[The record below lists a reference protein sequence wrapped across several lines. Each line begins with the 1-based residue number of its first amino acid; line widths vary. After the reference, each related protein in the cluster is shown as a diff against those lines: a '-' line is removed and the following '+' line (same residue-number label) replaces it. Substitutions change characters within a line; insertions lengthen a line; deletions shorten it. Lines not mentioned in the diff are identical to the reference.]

1 MVHWRTNISNGPLFE
16 LHKWEYMTPQDL
28 NKDLLRRREAIGQ
41 GGGPQAIERQHAK
54 GKLTARERIDRL
66 LDPGSFQELDPYIT
80 HRHSSFGLDEKRCP
94 GDAVVVGFG
103 RIEGRKVAVAAQ
115 DFTVIGGSFSEA
127 QAQKVCKVLDL
138 AIGSGTPFISLND
151 SVGARIQEGVW
162 SLAGYSELFW
172 RNTQASGVIPQ
183 ISVMLGPCAGGSVY
197 SPGLTDFV
205 IMTEGI
211 SHMFITGPE
220 VIKTVTGEDVDFET
234 LGGAQ
239 THASQSGVAHF
250 LAASEDEALAI
261 TRRLLGY
268 LPSNNAAPP
277 ARLPPRDDPAWA
289 DPALDELVPLEDTES
304 YDIREAI
311 TRIFD
316 RSDPGGGGPQSSFFE
331 VHSHF
336 APNAVV
342 GFARLYGEA
351 VGVVANQ
358 PAWMAGVLDIDAS
371 DKIARFVRFCD
382 AFNIPLIT
390 FVDCPGF
397 MPGSVQEHGG
407 IIRHGAKIV
416 YAYSEATVPKISVV
430 TRKAYGGAYIVM
442 SSKHIRTDLVYAWP
456 TAEIAVLGAEGAVN
470 ILYRKRLAQVENPE
484 EVRAQF
490 MAEFRE
496 QFGSPYTAAASGHVD
511 DVILPSETRAKLIAA
526 LDFLR
531 DKQAATLPK
540 KHGCIPL

>member
-1 MVHWRTNISNGPLFE
+1 MAPHE
-16 LHKWEYMTPQDL
+16 LNEE
-28 NKDLLRRREAIGQ
+28 LLRRREELRR
-41 GGGPQAIERQHAK
+41 GGGAKAIERQRNK
-54 GKLTARERIDRL
+54 GKLTARERIGRL
-66 LDPGSFQELDPYIT
+66 LDSGSFQEVDPYIT
-80 HRHSSFGLDEKRCP
+80 HRHSDFGLKEKRHP

-103 RIEGRKVAVAAQ
+103 RMAGRKVAVAAQ

-138 AIGSGTPFISLND
+138 AIGSGTPVIFLHD

-220 VIKTVTGEDVDFET
+220 VIKTVTGEVVDLET
-234 LGGAQ
+234 LGGAR
-239 THASQSGVAHF
+239 THADVSGVAH
-250 LAASEDEALAI
+250 LVARDEDEAFTL
-261 TRRLLGY
+261 THQLLSY
-268 LPSNNAAPP
+268 LPSNNASPP
-277 ARLPPRDDPAWA
+277 ARVPPTDDPARGES
-289 DPALDELVPLEDTES
+289 ALDALVPLEETQS
-304 YDIREAI
+304 YDMREAI
-311 TRIFD
+311 SLIFD
-316 RSDPGGGGPQSSFFE
+316 RGSFFE
-331 VHSHF
+331 LHARF
-336 APNAVV
+336 AANALV
-342 GFARLYGEA
+342 GFARLHGE
-351 VGVVANQ
+351 VIGVVANQ
-358 PAWMAGVLDIDAS
+358 PAWLAGVLDIDAS

-397 MPGSVQEHGG
+397 MPGTVQEHGG

-416 YAYSEATVPKISVV
+416 YAYSEATVPKISIV

-442 SSKHIRTDLVYAWP
+442 SSKYVRTDLVYAWP
-456 TAEIAVLGAEGAVN
+456 TAEIAVIGAEGAVN
-470 ILYRKRLAQVENPE
+470 ILYRKQLARLEDPE
-484 EVRAQF
+484 EAKAQF
-490 MAEFRE
+490 MTEFRE
-496 QFGSPYTAAASGHVD
+496 QFGSPYAAAASGHVD

-526 LDFLR
+526 MGFLR
-531 DKQAATLPK
+531 DKQAQTLPK

>member
-1 MVHWRTNISNGPLFE
+1 MAPHE
-16 LHKWEYMTPQDL
+16 LNEE
-28 NKDLLRRREAIGQ
+28 LLRRREELRQ
-41 GGGPQAIERQHAK
+41 GGGAKAVERQHAK
-54 GKLTARERIDRL
+54 GKLTARERIGRL
-66 LDPGSFQELDPYIT
+66 LDSGSFQEVDPYIT
-80 HRHSSFGLDEKRCP
+80 HRHSSFGLKEKRHP

-103 RIEGRKVAVAAQ
+103 QMEGRKVAVAAQ

-138 AIGSGTPFISLND
+138 ALGSGTPIIFLND

-220 VIKTVTGEDVDFET
+220 VIKTVTGEVVDLET
-234 LGGAQ
+234 LGGAR
-239 THASQSGVAHF
+239 THADVSGVAH
-250 LAASEDEALAI
+250 LVARDEDEAFAL
-261 TRRLLGY
+261 THQLLSY
-268 LPSNNAAPP
+268 LPSNNASPP
-277 ARLPPRDDPAWA
+277 ARVPPADDPARA
-289 DPALDELVPLEDTES
+289 EPALDALVPLEDTRS
-304 YDIREAI
+304 YDMREAI
-311 TRIFD
+311 SLIFD
-316 RSDPGGGGPQSSFFE
+316 RGSFFE
-331 VHSHF
+331 LHARF
-336 APNAVV
+336 AANALV
-342 GFARLYGEA
+342 GFARLHGE
-351 VGVVANQ
+351 VIGVVANQ
-358 PAWMAGVLDIDAS
+358 PAWLAGVLDIDAS

-397 MPGSVQEHGG
+397 MPGTVQEHGG

-442 SSKHIRTDLVYAWP
+442 SSKYVRTDLVYAWP
-456 TAEIAVLGAEGAVN
+456 TAEIAVIGAEGAVS
-470 ILYRKRLAQVENPE
+470 ILYRKQLARLEDPE
-484 EVRAQF
+484 EAKAQF

-496 QFGSPYTAAASGHVD
+496 QFGSPYAAAASGHVD

-526 LDFLR
+526 MGFLR
-531 DKQAATLPK
+531 DKQAQTLPK

>member
-1 MVHWRTNISNGPLFE
+1 MGPHE
-16 LHKWEYMTPQDL
+16 LNEE
-28 NKDLLRRREAIGQ
+28 LLRRRKDLRR
-41 GGGPQAIERQHAK
+41 GGGSKAIERQHAK
-54 GKLTARERIDRL
+54 GKLTARERIERL
-66 LDPGSFQELDPYIT
+66 LDSGSFQEVDPYIT
-80 HRHSSFGLDEKRCP
+80 HRHSGFGLDDKRYP
-94 GDAVVVGFG
+94 GDAVVVGLG
-103 RIEGRKVAVAAQ
+103 RIDGRKVAIAVQ
-115 DFTVIGGSFSEA
+115 DFTIIGGSFSEA

-138 AIGSGTPFISLND
+138 ALSSGTPVIFLND

-220 VIKTVTGEDVDFET
+220 VIKTVTGEVVDLET

-239 THASQSGVAHF
+239 THADVSGVAH
-250 LAASEDEALAI
+250 LVARDEAEAF
-261 TRRLLGY
+261 RLIQQLLSY
-268 LPSNNAAPP
+268 LPSNNAGPP
-277 ARLPPRDDPAWA
+277 ARVQPADDPGRAERS
-289 DPALDELVPLEDTES
+289 LDSLVPVEDTQS
-304 YDIREAI
+304 YDMREAVSL
-311 TRIFD
+311 IFD
-316 RSDPGGGGPQSSFFE
+316 RGSFFE
-331 VHSHF
+331 LHARF
-336 APNAVV
+336 APNALV
-342 GFARLYGEA
+342 GFARLHGEV

-358 PAWMAGVLDIDAS
+358 PAWLAGVLDIDAS

-390 FVDCPGF
+390 LVDCPGF
-397 MPGSVQEHGG
+397 MPGTVQEHGG

-442 SSKHIRTDLVYAWP
+442 SSKYVRTDLVYAWP
-456 TAEIAVLGAEGAVN
+456 TAELAVIGAEGAVN
-470 ILYRKRLAQVENPE
+470 ILYRKQLAGVENRDE
-484 EVRAQF
+484 AREQF
-490 MAEFRE
+490 VADFRE
-496 QFGSPYTAAASGHVD
+496 QFGSPYAAAASGHVD
-511 DVILPSETRAKLIAA
+511 DVILPSETRFKLIAA

-531 DKQAATLPK
+531 DKQEKSLPK
-540 KHGCIPL
+540 KHGCMPL

>member
-1 MVHWRTNISNGPLFE
+1 MAAH
-16 LHKWEYMTPQDL
+16 DL
-28 NKDLLRRREAIGQ
+28 NEDLLRRREVIGQ
-41 GGGPQAIERQHAK
+41 GGGAQAIERQHAR

-66 LDPGSFQELDPYIT
+66 LDPGSFQEVDPYIT
-80 HRHSSFGLDEKRCP
+80 HRHSAFGLDEKRLP

-103 RIEGRKVAVAAQ
+103 RTDGRKVAVAAQ

-197 SPGLTDFV
+197 SPGLTDFI

-211 SHMFITGPE
+211 SHMFITGPQ
-220 VIKTVTGEDVDFET
+220 VIQTVTGEEVDSET

-239 THASQSGVAHF
+239 THASLSGVAHF
-250 LAASEDEALAI
+250 LTANEDEALAT
-261 TRRLLGY
+261 TRRLLSY

-277 ARLPPRDDPAWA
+277 ARLPPRDDPVRA

-316 RSDPGGGGPQSSFFE
+316 HSGPGGNGPQSSFFE
-331 VHSHF
+331 VHARF

-342 GFARLYGEA
+342 GFARLHGEA

-358 PAWMAGVLDIDAS
+358 PAWMAGVLDINAS

-382 AFNIPLIT
+382 AFNLPLIT
-390 FVDCPGF
+390 LVDCPGF
-397 MPGSVQEHGG
+397 MPGTVQEHGG

-456 TAEIAVLGAEGAVN
+456 TAEIAVIGAEGAVN

-490 MAEFRE
+490 MAEFQE
-496 QFGSPYTAAASGHVD
+496 QFGSPYMAAASGHVD